1 MIVDADTS
9 EEDDDSLPSIE
20 TSGSDDDYDVSET
33 EKESISIQEDEIS
46 TSVSEKIDTSMPL
59 ID

>member
-1 MIVDADTS
+1 MNVDADTS
-9 EEDDDSLPSIE
+9 EEDDDSLPSME

-46 TSVSEKIDTSMPL
+46 PSVSEKIDTSMPL